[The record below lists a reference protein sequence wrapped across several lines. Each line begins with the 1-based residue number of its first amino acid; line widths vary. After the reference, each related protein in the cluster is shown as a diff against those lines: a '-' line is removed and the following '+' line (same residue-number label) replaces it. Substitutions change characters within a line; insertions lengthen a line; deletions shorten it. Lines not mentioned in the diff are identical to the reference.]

1 MAEEEAVQRMQK
13 VAPNAKTGKTTKA
26 DRPQRSSRLLKVK
39 GTPAMWRP
47 IAIYVGLVILAG
59 AGIVFWDHAY
69 QAQQAALYQPPSP
82 PVMAKDIIESIVG
95 RGTVH
100 DVNVNT
106 KTGQAD
112 LTVEDVLTKPGQ
124 SAAEVKKNLT
134 AEGTLTVQALRAN
147 MPSLKSVTIHLVKS
161 GKPLATAHMAPG
173 QKQVAVDYAAG
184 VR

>member
-1 MAEEEAVQRMQK
+1 VQRMQK
-13 VAPNAKTGKTTKA
+13 TAPNAKPGKPAKPNRSK
-26 DRPQRSSRLLKVK
+26 RPSRLLRVR
-39 GTPAMWRP
+39 GRPALWRP
-47 IAIYVGLVILAG
+47 IAIYIVLVVLAG
-59 AGIVFWDHAY
+59 AGIALWDHFY
-69 QAQQAALYQPPSP
+69 QAQQAALYQPPP
-82 PVMAKDIIESIVG
+82 PQVMAKDIIESIVG

-100 DVNVNT
+100 GVSVDA

-147 MPSLKSVTIHLVKS
+147 MPSLKTVTIHLVKA
-161 GKPLATAHMAPG
+161 GKPLATARLAPG

-184 VR
+184 VP